1 MGTVPLSSAIH
12 TYSMTSST
20 ILHLT
25 TKPVWQAALEKG
37 FYTQSTLDQT
47 LEEVGF
53 IHASFP
59 DQLAETARLH
69 YSDCTDELVLL
80 EMNIETLTAAGLEVK
95 VEQSR
100 NGQLFPHVYAA
111 IPVQLIEK
119 VTPYQI

>member
-1 MGTVPLSSAIH
+1 
-12 TYSMTSST
+12 MTSST

-25 TKPVWQAALEKG
+25 TKPVWEAAVEKG

-69 YSDCTDELVLL
+69 YSACTDELVLL
-80 EMNIETLTAAGLEVK
+80 EMNIGTLKSAGLEVK
-95 VEQSR
+95 VEESR
-100 NGQLFPHVYAA
+100 NGQLFPHIYAP
-111 IPVQLIEK
+111 IPIGLIAK

>member
-1 MGTVPLSSAIH
+1 
-12 TYSMTSST
+12 MTSST

-25 TKPVWQAALEKG
+25 TKPVWQAAVEKG

-69 YSDCTDELVLL
+69 YSACPDELVLL

-95 VEQSR
+95 VEESR
-100 NGQLFPHVYAA
+100 NGQLFPHIYAP
-111 IPVQLIEK
+111 IPVELIEK
-119 VTPYQI
+119 VTPYQV